1 MTGATTVHYDIRRD
15 NSTRDKYLTDNTDL
29 NKRIF
34 KRLIKYL
41 SENTVQGKIMMSAQ
55 DLAVLEDIIYEQ
67 IKESDY
73 EENISKYLELITAL
87 DNAISKE
94 KPSATE

>member
-1 MTGATTVHYDIRRD
+1 MTSEEIIVQG
-15 NSTRDKYLTDNTDL
+15 DKYLTDNTDL

-41 SENTVQGKIMMSAQ
+41 SDNTVQGKIMMSAQ

-94 KPSATE
+94 QFERN